1 MNTKI
6 IISTLAW
13 ITLSLYLNFGYA
25 QNKLEI
31 TTALLLGKYDQANTP
46 GFVVIDASYTQK
58 SGIYLQQEVY
68 DAYKSMYEAAAK
80 DKITL
85 PILSATRNFDH
96 QKQIWER
103 KWKAAAEKHK
113 KLTQK
118 QGLAIAKEILQYS
131 SMPGTSRHHWGTDID
146 LVSLEPSFFQT
157 IDGKRIH
164 EWLLKNAP
172 SFGFCQPYQDKANG
186 RSGYEDEPWHWSYMP
201 LATTYINAYPKM
213 ITYEDLNGFLGAEY
227 ASPAE
232 VILNYVMGIHKD
244 CQSNDSK

>member
-1 MNTKI
+1 MTTK
-6 IISTLAW
+6 STFYILIGVA
-13 ITLSLYLNFGYA
+13 LSLCLHSANA
-25 QNKLEI
+25 QGKPEI
-31 TTALLLGKYDQANTP
+31 TQALLLGKFDQASTA
-46 GFVVIDASYTQK
+46 GFVVIDPKYTQK

-68 DAYKSMYEAAAK
+68 DAYKAMYEAAATE
-80 DKITL
+80 KITL

-113 KLTQK
+113 KLTQE
-118 QGLAIAKEILQYS
+118 QGLAIAREILQYS

-157 IDGKRIH
+157 AEGKRIH
-164 EWLLKNAP
+164 AWLLENAP

-201 LATTYINAYPKM
+201 LATSYINAYSKM
-213 ITYEDLNGFLGAEY
+213 ITYKDLNGFLGSEY
-227 ASPAE
+227 ASLAE
-232 VILNYVMGIHKD
+232 VIQKYAMGIHQD
-244 CQSNDSK
+244 CKPNDNK